1 MHYFLKSWI
10 VVFLMW
16 FNSTVISI
24 NNQLLMILMVRL
36 WKVKKWVLN
45 LKCLASEVTVFKNSA
60 IRGYSTESGYS
71 GKKISKCI
79 FVYLYVCVWMP
90 FFLMSI
96 HNTGAI
102 VSCYMGIWAIP
113 ALIIC
118 LEIYYYKMSKSED
131 SSFLL
136 KVFIVSSSSEIRI
149 CAPNAIWIEKC
160 QKRSYMT
167 IIFKNLT

>member
-1 MHYFLKSWI
+1 ML
-10 VVFLMW
+10 W

-24 NNQLLMILMVRL
+24 NNQLLMILMVHL
-36 WKVKKWVLN
+36 WKVIKWVLN

-71 GKKISKCI
+71 GKKILKCI
-79 FVYLYVCVWMP
+79 FVYLCMCVCVNAV
-90 FFLMSI
+90 FFNMSI

-118 LEIYYYKMSKSED
+118 LEIYYYKMSKSKD